1 LQALFIV
8 LSVLSLIIFESEGP
22 MKLLIIIQG
31 NYGQRIAD
39 HISAAKP
46 QKWQLNIWT
55 VPPITESVV
64 DEPEAYLPD
73 SLPQADLILHLAES
87 PQAAQLLPALVEKT
101 GAKGVIASIDST
113 AWIPLGLR
121 NQLRREL
128 NNSGVAIVYPEPL
141 CSIDEATVGFYENN
155 KQPYTSAIISE
166 FARYFGKPK
175 LELTLNEKKSII
187 ATKIL
192 RGSPCGSSHYTSR
205 RIVGLQ
211 AESAVPTAGLM
222 CLHYPCLASMQFEQ
236 TDNGVDTI
244 MHTSGRVFN
253 EAMEKALEPFSE

>member
-1 LQALFIV
+1 
-8 LSVLSLIIFESEGP
+8 
-22 MKLLIIIQG
+22 MNLLIIIQG

-39 HISAAKP
+39 HIEANKP
-46 QKWQLNIWT
+46 QDWQVKTWM
-55 VPPITESVV
+55 VPSITESVV
-64 DEPEAYLPD
+64 DEPEQYLPD

-87 PQAAQLLPALVEKT
+87 PQAAQLLPTLADKT
-101 GAKGVIASIDST
+101 KARGIIASIDST

-128 NNSGVAIVYPEPL
+128 NKKDIAIVYPEPL
-141 CSIDEATVGFYENN
+141 CSIDEETVGFNENN

-175 LELTLNEKKSII
+175 IVLTLDQKKSII
-187 ATKIL
+187 AAKIL

-205 RIVGLQ
+205 RIIGLE
-211 AESAVPTAGLM
+211 ADNAIPKAGLM

-253 EAMEKALEPFSE
+253 EAMEKALKAI

>member
-1 LQALFIV
+1 M
-8 LSVLSLIIFESEGP
+8 ESGEL
-22 MKLLIIIQG
+22 MKLLILIQG

-39 HISAAKP
+39 HISANKP
-46 QKWQLNIWT
+46 EEWQLNLWS
-55 VPPITESVV
+55 VPNITESVI
-64 DEPEAYLPD
+64 DEPEVYLPAD
-73 SLPQADLILHLAES
+73 LPQADLILHLAES
-87 PQAAQLLPALVEKT
+87 HQAAQLLPALAEKT
-101 GAKGVIASIDST
+101 GAKGIIASIDSS

-128 NNSGVAIVYPEPL
+128 NSKSVAIVYPEPL
-141 CSIDEATVGFYENN
+141 CSIDEETVGFYQTN

-175 LELTLNEKKSII
+175 IKLTLDEMEKIVE
-187 ATKIL
+187 AKIL
-192 RGSPCGSSHYTSR
+192 RGAPCGSSQYTSR
-205 RIVGLQ
+205 RVVGLK
-211 AESAVPTAGLM
+211 AEDAVPTAGLM

-253 EAMEKALEPFSE
+253 EAMEKALNL

>member
-1 LQALFIV
+1 
-8 LSVLSLIIFESEGP
+8 
-22 MKLLIIIQG
+22 MKLLILIQG

-39 HISAAKP
+39 HISAKKP
-46 QKWQLNIWT
+46 QAWQLNTWL

-64 DEPEAYLPD
+64 DEPEVYLPD
-73 SLPQADLILHLAES
+73 NLPPADLILHLAES
-87 PQAAQLLPALVEKT
+87 PQAAQLLPALAEKT

-128 NNSGVAIVYPEPL
+128 NNKGVAIVFPEPL
-141 CSIDEATVGFYENN
+141 CSIDEETVGFYENN

-166 FARYFGKPK
+166 FARHFGKPK
-175 LELTLNEKKSII
+175 IALTLDQKKKIV
-187 ATKIL
+187 AAKIL
-192 RGSPCGSSHYTSR
+192 RGAPCGSSQYTSR
-205 RIVGLQ
+205 RIIGLE
-211 AESAVPTAGLM
+211 AEHAVPKAGLM

-253 EAMEKALEPFSE
+253 EAMEKALKSL